1 MQKIC
6 GRFAVNGDA
15 LSRSRMDKLK
25 MRGMKSNALNQ
36 LLRRFRWMIFSVPD
50 YWMARRRK
58 LHADLILETC
68 LRLNPYERSI
78 RKKAFDGIPEFGASG
93 FRVFHDA
100 QLLIHSFTSKIV
112 DERSLLSGETA
123 THDREILPHR
133 SVGEKLPHQRRSIR
147 RSLGKK
153 QSPRRKS
160 IDAMYDQRFLLL
172 QFETG
177 RQQRPCRRSSGTR
190 NWHRQ
195 EPWRFVDNDHRIVFV
210 EHGKFAGETRPTPVL
225 RSQNWISLCG
235 AAASFFGIFL
245 HLAVPD
251 NSINLTTVCSRE
263 PFVARNHLL
272 RRSMS
277 VTPTPP

>member
-6 GRFAVNGDA
+6 GRFAVNRDA

-36 LLRRFRWMIFSVPD
+36 FLRRFRRMIFSVPD

-58 LHADLILETC
+58 LHADLILESC
-68 LRLNPYERSI
+68 YQLNPYQRSI
-78 RKKAFDGIPEFGASG
+78 RKKAFDGISKFGASR
-93 FRVFHDA
+93 FRIFHGA

-112 DERSLLSGETA
+112 DERSSLRGETA
-123 THDREILPHR
+123 AHDREILPHG
-133 SVGEKLPHQRRSIR
+133 SVGEKLPHQRGPIW

-177 RQQRPCRRSSGTR
+177 GHERPCRRSSGTR

-195 EPWRFVDNDHRIVFV
+195 QPRRFVDNDHRIVFV
-210 EHGKFAGETRPTPVL
+210 EHSKFAGETRPTPVL
-225 RSQNWISLCG
+225 RSQKSISLCA
-235 AAASFFGIFL
+235 AAASLFGIFL
-245 HLAVPD
+245 H
-251 NSINLTTVCSRE
+251 
-263 PFVARNHLL
+263 
-272 RRSMS
+272 
-277 VTPTPP
+277 